1 MKFRLMLNTGKWGGK
16 KEKVPSNL
24 IGMQIISQR
33 DEDLLPS
40 TLGRN
45 FNTTLDPDKEAID
58 MQVS

>member
-1 MKFRLMLNTGKWGGK
+1 MKFRLMLNGGGKGGK
-16 KEKVPSNL
+16 KETVTSNL
-24 IGMQIISQR
+24 IGMQIISRR

-45 FNTTLDPDKEAID
+45 FNTPLDPHKEAIN